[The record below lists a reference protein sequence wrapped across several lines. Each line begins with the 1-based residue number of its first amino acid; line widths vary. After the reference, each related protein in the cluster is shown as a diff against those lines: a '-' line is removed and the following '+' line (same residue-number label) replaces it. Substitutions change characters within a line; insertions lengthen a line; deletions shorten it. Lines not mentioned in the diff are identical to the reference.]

1 MSEKNNK
8 SALLEKEKPASG
20 KKPVDRSQK
29 KESRLRDVLKIMVHK
44 PTCLIGMI
52 IICLMIIC
60 IFLIPAISPY
70 SYEQIDPSNAYTSPC
85 LQHPFGTDN
94 LGRDQ
99 LVRVFYGGRYTLSI
113 GIFSTAIALSIGII
127 LGGIAGFF
135 GGTVDNLIM
144 RFLDIWQ
151 AFPQLLMAIMLSAVF
166 GTGFDKTIIA
176 LGITAM
182 PAFARMLRANILTVR
197 KQEYID
203 AATTINCSTPRIIA
217 SHALP
222 NAMSPLIVQT
232 SMQIAQAGMNASALS
247 FLGLGIQPPT
257 PEWGAL
263 LAASRSQVRYYP
275 YLCLFPGLAIM
286 ITTLSFNLIG
296 DGLRDA
302 LDPKLRR

>member
-1 MSEKNNK
+1 MTDLKKKK
-8 SALLEKEKPASG
+8 SAEKV
-20 KKPVDRSQK
+20 VDRSQK
-29 KESRLRDVLKIMVHK
+29 KESRMRDVLKIMVHK
-44 PTCLIGMI
+44 PTCLLGMI
-52 IICLMIIC
+52 MIVCMVIC
-60 IFLIPAISPY
+60 IFLVPAISPY
-70 SYEQIDPSNAYTSPC
+70 KFEQIDPSNAYTAPC
-85 LQHPFGTDN
+85 AEHPFGTDN

-99 LVRVFYGGRYTLSI
+99 MVRTFYGGRYTLSI
-113 GIFSTAIALSIGII
+113 GIFSTIIALAAGVF
-127 LGGIAGFF
+127 LGGVAGFF
-135 GGTVDNLIM
+135 GGQVDNLIM

-151 AFPQLLMAIMLSAVF
+151 AFPQLLMAIMLSAIF

-176 LGITAM
+176 IGVTAA
-182 PAFARMLRANILTVR
+182 PGFARMLRANILTVR

-203 AATTINCSTPRIIA
+203 AATTINCSTPRIIIA
-217 SHALP
+217 HALP

-263 LAASRSQVRYYP
+263 LAAARSQIRYYP
-275 YLCLFPGLAIM
+275 YLAMFPGLAIM

>member
-1 MSEKNNK
+1 MTDLKNKKHAGEKV
-8 SALLEKEKPASG
+8 
-20 KKPVDRSQK
+20 VDRSQK
-29 KESRLRDVLKIMVHK
+29 KESRMRDALKIMVRK
-44 PTCLIGMI
+44 PTCLLGMI
-52 IICLMIIC
+52 MIVLMVVC
-60 IFLIPAISPY
+60 IFVVPLISPY
-70 SYEQIDPSNAYTSPC
+70 SFEQINPSNAYTAPC
-85 LQHPFGTDN
+85 AEHPFGTDN

-99 LVRVFYGGRYTLSI
+99 MVRVFFGGRYTLAI
-113 GIFSTAIALSIGII
+113 GVFSTVIALSIGIV
-127 LGGIAGFF
+127 LGGVAGFF
-135 GGTVDNLIM
+135 GGQVDNLIM
-144 RFLDIWQ
+144 RFLDIMQ

-176 LGITAM
+176 IGITAM
-182 PAFARMLRANILTVR
+182 PSFARMLRANILTVR

-217 SHALP
+217 THALP

-247 FLGLGIQPPT
+247 FLGLGIQPPN

-263 LAASRSQVRYYP
+263 LAAARSQVRYYP
-275 YLCLFPGLAIM
+275 FLCLFPGLAIM